1 MACPASFP
9 RCYVKFLFIQHV
21 LQVHPYIYICT
32 MILFRSILSH
42 HYVHMCGGG
51 MHAMHTH
58 RWIHRVNSH
67 LPALH
72 GFQGWQEWSQAWA
85 VAPLLTE
92 PSSLMCSSPCSVLV
106 HTHTF
111 YWWASRLLC
120 ILKWKPFLMHFICQ
134 CLLVCACMHTH
145 PPPCVQCPLRPE
157 KGTRSPRIRV
167 TVGCKL
173 HMVTGSQTQI
183 LFKSSQCS

>member
-1 MACPASFP
+1 MKIFKPLHTLTLPIPSFSTSIPASPPWPAPPASLDVTWSFCSFSMFS
-9 RCYVKFLFIQHV
+9 R
-21 LQVHPYIYICT
+21 YICMVPYICT

-120 ILKWKPFLMHFICQ
+120 ILKWKPFLIHFICQ

-145 PPPCVQCPLRPE
+145 SPPMCAMPTEAR
-157 KGTRSPRIRV
+157 KGN
-167 TVGCKL
+167 
-173 HMVTGSQTQI
+173 QI
-183 LFKSSQCS
+183 S